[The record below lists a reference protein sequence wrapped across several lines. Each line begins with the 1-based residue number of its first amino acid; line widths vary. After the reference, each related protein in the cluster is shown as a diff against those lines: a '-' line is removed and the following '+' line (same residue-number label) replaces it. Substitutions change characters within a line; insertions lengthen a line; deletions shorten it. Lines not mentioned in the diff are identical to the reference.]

1 MYRGRWHFNDARQRW
16 EGNPTGSAEVEDML
30 DACKNKD
37 GEGERNH
44 SRAMSLADMQALFAH
59 SEKTCPSDLEIT
71 DQQTLALKANH
82 LFNTAFASFSWL
94 IWTR

>member
-16 EGNPTGSAEVEDML
+16 EGNPTRSAEVEDML

-37 GEGERNH
+37 GEGERHH
-44 SRAMSLADMQALFAH
+44 SRAMSLADVQALFAH

-71 DQQTLALKANH
+71 DQKTLALKAGH
-82 LFNTAFASFSWL
+82 LFNIAFASFSWL
-94 IWTR
+94 I